1 MDKLQD
7 TLLESKTSYQA
18 ESSDNLFSDIPERNI
33 EVVAGY
39 LQLITDVTNRK
50 KDIDVLK
57 VFKNA
62 KNVFSDNYIKENDNL
77 WKEHLAGTLREPL
90 DSHFET
96 NIQRALKHLPKRAD
110 GDEAAN
116 FYKEIHDI
124 KEFLNDLA
132 HMKYRNALKYVK
144 DKYNIDE
151 NELTEETFSMICK
164 NMIDRLYTWFSKYCY
179 KET

>member
-1 MDKLQD
+1 MDELKD
-7 TLLESKTSYQA
+7 ELLISKTSYQTQVPDSIFA
-18 ESSDNLFSDIPERNI
+18 DIPQKNI

-39 LQLITDVTNRK
+39 LQLIIDVTNRK
-50 KDIDVLK
+50 KDINVLEI
-57 VFKNA
+57 FKNA
-62 KNVFSDNYIKENDNL
+62 KVIFSDTYIKNNDKL

-110 GDEAAN
+110 NDEAAN
-116 FYKEIHDI
+116 FYKDIHDS

-132 HMKYRNALKYVK
+132 HMRYDKVAKYSK
-144 DKYNIDE
+144 DKYSIDE
-151 NELTEETFSMICK
+151 QELSEKTFNKICK
-164 NMIDRLYTWFSKYCY
+164 DLIDRLYAWFVKFCY